1 MSENVNT
8 TPTGREVTRI
18 ETSDGVSHTIVKE
31 PGRGT
36 WTITDTDGSL
46 SKTTVVRATEGKELL
61 TIPLKNRNEIR
72 E

>member
-36 WTITDTDGSL
+36 WTITDTD

-61 TIPLKNRNEIR
+61 TTPLKNRNEIR